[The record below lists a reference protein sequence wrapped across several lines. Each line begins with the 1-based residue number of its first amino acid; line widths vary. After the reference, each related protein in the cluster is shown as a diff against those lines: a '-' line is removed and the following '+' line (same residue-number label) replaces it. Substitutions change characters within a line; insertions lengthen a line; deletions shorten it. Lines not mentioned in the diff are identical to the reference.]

1 MSTLEISPPTMSD
14 GQPHDT
20 KKVKEKGVEDVEV
33 GVSHE
38 KQTIYSKVSVYL
50 MMILSRLALGSD
62 GYAFL
67 IGIIVDTC
75 YYSWNRCHNL
85 DATWRNHETPDPVN
99 TKNQ

>member
-33 GVSHE
+33 GVSHPE
-38 KQTIYSKVSVYL
+38 KQTIYSKVSVNL

-62 GYAFL
+62 G
-67 IGIIVDTC
+67 
-75 YYSWNRCHNL
+75 
-85 DATWRNHETPDPVN
+85 
-99 TKNQ
+99 